1 MLRSNDL
8 TCPTCVAS
16 LEEMLRA
23 IEGVESATVQFTSDR
38 FGIQHDPERANTA
51 A

>member
-1 MLRSNDL
+1 MMTMLRRNDL

-23 IEGVESATVQFTSDR
+23 IEGV
-38 FGIQHDPERANTA
+38 
-51 A
+51 